1 MILGDKL
8 YVEFA
13 DSLATCTQGHL
24 EAIVTAGI
32 STTRRSAALPFII
45 LGLMMAILPY
55 DRAVFGE
62 SLERLFG
69 IAESTTGE
77 IKDESR
83 VHAMNT
89 IRTIYLDSKGG
100 VAAAQWIERGFI
112 LSLRLFWSPKYAFM
126 RLVNSFLS

>member
-1 MILGDKL
+1 MTSSAA
-8 YVEFA
+8 FA
-13 DSLATCTQGHL
+13 DSLQIRTQGHL

-55 DRAVFGE
+55 DRAVFSE

-112 LSLRLFWSPKYAFM
+112 LSLRLFWSPKYAPATS
-126 RLVNSFLS
+126 VNYFQS

>member
-1 MILGDKL
+1 MNLGGKL
-8 YVEFA
+8 HVEFA
-13 DSLATCTQGHL
+13 DSLPTCTQGHL

-55 DRAVFGE
+55 DRAVFAE

-69 IAESTTGE
+69 IAESATGE

-100 VAAAQWIERGFI
+100 VAAAGWIERGFI

-126 RLVNSFLS
+126 RLRKLLP

>member
-1 MILGDKL
+1 M
-8 YVEFA
+8 
-13 DSLATCTQGHL
+13 QGHL

-45 LGLMMAILPY
+45 LGLMMAILPD
-55 DRAVFGE
+55 DRAVFSE
-62 SLERLFG
+62 SLERLYG

-112 LSLRLFWSPKYAFM
+112 LSLRLFWSPKYAPVM
-126 RLVNSFLS
+126 SPNSFLG